1 MTPKAGLRRRAWTD
15 GHGLQKVLA
24 AKQEVRQAPKP
35 IAHPPKD
42 VPLVKETCDS
52 FTFES
57 FTEEDAWEL
66 GHLLYARLLE
76 FTPQQSTVISIALA
90 SSGQI
95 LFQTACGP
103 DTTKENENWIERKRN
118 TILRFA
124 GSSWYW
130 HCVWDG
136 DEDRFR
142 KVFSMSIEES
152 SKYAI
157 HGGGVPIRVRGV
169 AGIVA
174 VVCVSGLQQEE
185 DHGVI
190 VEVINDNW
198 H

>member
-1 MTPKAGLRRRAWTD
+1 MHSQTALRRRDWTA

-24 AKQEVRQAPKP
+24 AQQEAGQPPKP
-35 IAHPPKD
+35 IAHPPTEAA
-42 VPLVKETCDS
+42 LVKQSCDS

-57 FTEEDAWEL
+57 FAEEDAWEL
-66 GHLLYARLLE
+66 GHLLYARLLPLAPE
-76 FTPQQSTVISIALA
+76 QSTLISITLA
-90 SSGQI
+90 SSGQV
-95 LFQTACGP
+95 LFQTVCGP
-103 DTTKENENWIERKRN
+103 GTVKDNEDWVARKRN
-118 TILRFA
+118 TVLRWA
-124 GSSWYW
+124 GSTWYW
-130 HCVWDG
+130 HCVWGG
-136 DEDRFR
+136 DEDKFR
-142 KVFSMSIEES
+142 KIFSMSVEES

>member
-1 MTPKAGLRRRAWTD
+1 MTSQTGLRRRDWAD
-15 GHGLQKVLA
+15 GHGMQKVLE
-24 AKQEVRQAPKP
+24 AKKEVGQTPKP

-42 VPLVKETCDS
+42 AALVKETCDS

-57 FTEEDAWEL
+57 FTEDDAWEL
-66 GHLLYARLLE
+66 GHLLYARLLPLA
-76 FTPQQSTVISIALA
+76 PQQSTLISISLA
-90 SSGQI
+90 SSGQV
-95 LFQTACGP
+95 LFQTVCGP
-103 DTTKENENWIERKRN
+103 NATKDNENWVARKRN
-118 TILRFA
+118 TVMRWA

-130 HCVWDG
+130 HCIWNG
-136 DEDRFR
+136 DESKFR
-142 KVFSMSIEES
+142 NLFSMSVEES